1 MRNGLPKRSLKTECG
16 ILNLDVEHGSGTH
29 WTCWYKLDST
39 HCYYFDSYGLTS
51 PSEFDD
57 YIKMDIQ
64 VSPYNIQ
71 RDHPN
76 ICGHLCLI
84 FLYECVIKKEPGLN
98 TVLKLNQFFS
108 YKMSGVN
115 IFGEPLQLNKNLT
128 PQWGPA
134 GVGFRYLDAIG
145 NFDINKK
152 RLANVA
158 SPIEHYD
165 AINKEYSDNY
175 MNEIKA
181 LISDVERKQN
191 NYIGY

>member
-57 YIKMDIQ
+57 YIKMDIR

-76 ICGHLCLI
+76 ICDHLCLI

-108 YKMSGVN
+108 YK
-115 IFGEPLQLNKNLT
+115 
-128 PQWGPA
+128 
-134 GVGFRYLDAIG
+134 
-145 NFDINKK
+145 
-152 RLANVA
+152 NVR
-158 SPIEHYD
+158 S
-165 AINKEYSDNY
+165 
-175 MNEIKA
+175 
-181 LISDVERKQN
+181 
-191 NYIGY
+191 

>member
-51 PSEFDD
+51 PSELDD
-57 YIKMDIQ
+57 YIKMDIL

-108 YKMSGVN
+108 YK
-115 IFGEPLQLNKNLT
+115 
-128 PQWGPA
+128 
-134 GVGFRYLDAIG
+134 
-145 NFDINKK
+145 
-152 RLANVA
+152 NVR
-158 SPIEHYD
+158 S
-165 AINKEYSDNY
+165 
-175 MNEIKA
+175 
-181 LISDVERKQN
+181 
-191 NYIGY
+191 

>member
-1 MRNGLPKRSLKTECG
+1 MKHLAVINYMLSLRTWKIKNFRGIFMRNGLPKRSLKTECG

-51 PSEFDD
+51 PSEFDY

-71 RDHPN
+71 RDYPN

-84 FLYECVIKKEPGLN
+84 FLYECVIIKEPGLN

-108 YKMSGVN
+108 YK
-115 IFGEPLQLNKNLT
+115 
-128 PQWGPA
+128 
-134 GVGFRYLDAIG
+134 
-145 NFDINKK
+145 
-152 RLANVA
+152 NVR
-158 SPIEHYD
+158 S
-165 AINKEYSDNY
+165 
-175 MNEIKA
+175 
-181 LISDVERKQN
+181 
-191 NYIGY
+191 